1 MLAKNFFILKYLFL
15 FVLFFCFGF
24 YVWMGVVEH
33 LGDLRTERREDG
45 RVEERM
51 SGKDNTAD
59 DNADDD
65 FDAGVDVA
73 FTGGGG
79 AVLAEMTALFFM
91 EASLDLMLAKN
102 FFIPEY
108 LFLFLLIFCLMM
120 ADYICCMVCAGASA
134 CSVVCSVASS

>member
-1 MLAKNFFILKYLFL
+1 
-15 FVLFFCFGF
+15 
-24 YVWMGVVEH
+24 MGSALVVEH
-33 LGDLRTERREDG
+33 LGDLRTERREDRG
-45 RVEERM
+45 VEQDIE
-51 SGKDNTAD
+51 SGKDNTANH
-59 DNADDD
+59 NADDD

-73 FTGGGG
+73 FTGGGSEG
-79 AVLAEMTALFFM
+79 GFAEMTALFFM

-120 ADYICCMVCAGASA
+120 ADYICCMVCAGASV